1 MILLLKKKYRNSVFL
16 LKKMGKFKIV
26 LRGGFFVSL
35 NINKTFNNEKNLWE
49 VKLMGEVDIYNAN
62 NLKENLNNLLQEK
75 ETDIEL
81 DCEELEYIDSTGLG
95 VLIGILKKLKNI
107 EKNII
112 ISNPK
117 PNMSKLLRITGLDQI
132 FVMK

>member
-1 MILLLKKKYRNSVFL
+1 M
-16 LKKMGKFKIV
+16 
-26 LRGGFFVSL
+26 SL